1 MDTIPLS
8 SVTVTPRCPQCAS
21 PWLSREAFPQ
31 DEEVSMNGASLYT
44 LSEECNICL
53 WNRLVENVKLGA

>member
-1 MDTIPLS
+1 
-8 SVTVTPRCPQCAS
+8 
-21 PWLSREAFPQ
+21 
-31 DEEVSMNGASLYT
+31 MNGASLYT